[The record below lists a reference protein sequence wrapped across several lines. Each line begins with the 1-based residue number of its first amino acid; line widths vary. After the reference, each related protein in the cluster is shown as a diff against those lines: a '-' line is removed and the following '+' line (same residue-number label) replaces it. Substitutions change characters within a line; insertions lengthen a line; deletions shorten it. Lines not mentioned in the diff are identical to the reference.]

1 MTTVD
6 HELEISPAVYT
17 LAVWAAVAE
26 LLARPGDHCVDVPVP
41 GFDAAGRPWQLRRGD
56 GLPFH
61 VERRHNGATLLT
73 LDFGRGVV
81 EHAARA
87 LLEFDRAH
95 PHQQPSPLF
104 ELPAGDLL
112 ASVPAQV
119 QRTALTL
126 LLTELVGEDEAE
138 QLMLERTDSEVRREI
153 RRQGGW
159 PVIEGYVLD
168 AYSSTIGATR

>member
-1 MTTVD
+1 MHD
-6 HELEISPAVYT
+6 LETSHAVYT

-26 LLARPGDHCVDVPVP
+26 LLQSPADRAVDVPLP

-56 GLPFH
+56 NLPFH
-61 VERRHNGATLLT
+61 AERRHNGATLIT

-81 EHAARA
+81 EEAARA

-104 ELPAGDLL
+104 ELPAGDPLAAVPAAVQRAALALLL
-112 ASVPAQV
+112 ADV
-119 QRTALTL
+119 L
-126 LLTELVGEDEAE
+126 GEDEADE
-138 QLMLERTDSEVRREI
+138 LMLERTDSEVHREI

-159 PVIEGYVLD
+159 QAIEGYVLD
-168 AYSSTIGATR
+168 AYSATVGSSR